1 MTWRKR
7 LLDLTLSLVLAV
19 FLLPILALLCLGLL
33 FVEGRP
39 VFYVAERMTTPTR
52 AFGLVK
58 LRTMRP
64 DKTDHGVRAG
74 VTGGNKMDRMS
85 QIHRL
90 LRRTR
95 ADEIPQLWNVIK
107 GDMSLVGPRPPLRV
121 YVESFPEIY
130 DRVLLSRPGV
140 TGLASLRFHAHEE
153 RMLAACQTA
162 EETDAVYRRRC
173 VPRKAQLDL
182 MYQAKRNVCF
192 DMMLIWETA
201 KKPFSR

>member
-7 LLDLTLSLVLAV
+7 LLDLTLSLILAF

-33 FVEGRP
+33 LVEGRP
-39 VFYVAERMTTPTR
+39 VFYVAERMATPSR

-85 QIHRL
+85 RIHRL

-121 YVESFPEIY
+121 YVESFPEIFSF
-130 DRVLLSRPGV
+130 VQNSRP
-140 TGLASLRFHAHEE
+140 A
-153 RMLAACQTA
+153 
-162 EETDAVYRRRC
+162 
-173 VPRKAQLDL
+173 
-182 MYQAKRNVCF
+182 
-192 DMMLIWETA
+192 
-201 KKPFSR
+201 